1 MYILDDYSVHIT
13 DEVKKALLAKGY
25 ILVVIGG
32 GITEDVQCND
42 THVHH
47 TLKKEY
53 HEIEAEKIM
62 EMLKSN
68 PGKIPSPS
76 RDDVMS
82 MLSTAWNSLDLDV
95 NEALKQN
102 FITSAFDGS
111 DDYKVRESLY
121 LLVYSEMDKFRQELL
136 SKPPPK
142 ILKDLTAAITPPKGV
157 RRKSS
162 ENEEN
167 KTPDEGMELFDS
179 DGEELTKKTQ
189 EPKEEINE
197 YNTDDEDIVEKP
209 LT

>member
-1 MYILDDYSVHIT
+1 MDDYSVHIT

-32 GITEDVQCND
+32 GITDVQCND

-102 FITSAFDGS
+102 FITSAFDGF
-111 DDYKVRESLY
+111 DDY
-121 LLVYSEMDKFRQELL
+121 
-136 SKPPPK
+136 
-142 ILKDLTAAITPPKGV
+142 
-157 RRKSS
+157 
-162 ENEEN
+162 
-167 KTPDEGMELFDS
+167 
-179 DGEELTKKTQ
+179 
-189 EPKEEINE
+189 
-197 YNTDDEDIVEKP
+197 
-209 LT
+209 

>member
-32 GITEDVQCND
+32 GITGDVQCND

-76 RDDVMS
+76 KR
-82 MLSTAWNSLDLDV
+82 
-95 NEALKQN
+95 
-102 FITSAFDGS
+102 
-111 DDYKVRESLY
+111 
-121 LLVYSEMDKFRQELL
+121 
-136 SKPPPK
+136 
-142 ILKDLTAAITPPKGV
+142 
-157 RRKSS
+157 
-162 ENEEN
+162 
-167 KTPDEGMELFDS
+167 
-179 DGEELTKKTQ
+179 
-189 EPKEEINE
+189 
-197 YNTDDEDIVEKP
+197 
-209 LT
+209 